1 MALCSRN
8 SRNSL
13 IGVLIVLNKPHYD
26 DSRLEMPTQRTL
38 ISSKPSILEQFCLTV
53 LYEDNVEKET
63 QHRTRYAVIVCLMFI
78 HLVNQSKIG
87 DHDVVG
93 GDI

>member
-1 MALCSRN
+1 M
-8 SRNSL
+8 
-13 IGVLIVLNKPHYD
+13 
-26 DSRLEMPTQRTL
+26 T
-38 ISSKPSILEQFCLTV
+38 IS
-53 LYEDNVEKET
+53 YEDNVEKET
-63 QHRTRYAVIVCLMFI
+63 QHRTRYTVIVCLMFI